1 MRHGL
6 LPEAEIDRKGR
17 LRRGK
22 NRFARLEVI
31 GGRDDDDIMDCTQRS
46 EIVQGMVGRSE
57 CAIAHSR
64 ADANHFDRLIR
75 IANVILD
82 LLERPRREKAA
93 RGNRKDRLAGG
104 GETRRDSDKVLFSDP
119 HFNDLPGNGL
129 AEGGQFSRTSRVAG
143 DDQQVGIHV
152 SQVQQRGREDL

>member
-6 LPEAEIDRKGR
+6 LPEAEIDRKGG

-22 NRFARLEVI
+22 NRFARLEVV

-46 EIVQGMVGRSE
+46 EIVQGMMGRSE
-57 CAIAHSR
+57 GAIAHSR
-64 ADANHFDRLIR
+64 ADANHFDGLIR
-75 IANVILD
+75 ITNVILD

-93 RGNRKDRLAGG
+93 RRNRKDRLAGG
-104 GETRRDSDKVLFSDP
+104 GETRRDSDQVLFSDP